1 MSLKQAS
8 NGNGNNKGNG
18 HFGKCLR
25 ELRKKTN
32 LNLHGLAEKT
42 KSSPAWL
49 SYLERGRRV
58 PSWELVES
66 CVAVFKD
73 CRVSRIELARFKDF
87 GRKAILRKV
96 FVNQNH
102 SLKVKTPTLD
112 KI

>member
-1 MSLKQAS
+1 VSLKGVS

-25 ELRKKTN
+25 ELRKRTN
-32 LNLHGLAEKT
+32 LNLHGLAEKI

-49 SYLERGRRV
+49 SYLERGERT

-66 CVAVFKD
+66 CVAVFRD
-73 CRVSRIELARFKDF
+73 CQVSRMELARFKDF
-87 GRKAILRKV
+87 GRQAILRKV
-96 FVNQNH
+96 FANQNL
-102 SLKVKTPTLD
+102 SLKVKTQALD

>member
-1 MSLKQAS
+1 MNS
-8 NGNGNNKGNG
+8 NGNGNHKGNNY
-18 HFGKCLR
+18 FGRHLR
-25 ELRKKTN
+25 QLRVKAN
-32 LNLHGLAEKT
+32 FNLHGLAEKI

-49 SYLERGRRV
+49 SYLERGERV

-66 CVAVFKD
+66 CVLVFKD
-73 CRVSRIELARFKDF
+73 CQVSRIELARFKDF

-96 FVNQNH
+96 FVNGVR